1 MVKSSILL
9 GTTMQQFLWHQ
20 VVMIQPRRMSF
31 GYQIQ
36 IFYKIYTDIQ
46 LFSVSS
52 HFVDMY
58 CWLHFEAFL
67 IPVLLKQHGWTLL
80 LASTSPPP
88 NFFIFRAFALTRKC
102 RMIPS
107 FPVNNG
113 LKNRLF
119 QLFPLQRTPA
129 FFVTKTIG
137 LQGVLLAW
145 VPHWIKSLAPTSSSK
160 SEILNLI
167 SHSFWIYCPNIF
179 GIFFIQKYGIYVPHS
194 FWHYD
199 IFFGELKLS
208 NISIVFPY
216 YPHSMITIFSPKFFG
231 YIYIYTGY
239 MFPIVFDIIIYI

>member
-1 MVKSSILL
+1 MGWKTGCFSFFHFNVRQHFSS
-9 GTTMQQFLWHQ
+9 
-20 VVMIQPRRMSF
+20 
-31 GYQIQ
+31 
-36 IFYKIYTDIQ
+36 
-46 LFSVSS
+46 
-52 HFVDMY
+52 
-58 CWLHFEAFL
+58 
-67 IPVLLKQHGWTLL
+67 
-80 LASTSPPP
+80 
-88 NFFIFRAFALTRKC
+88 RK
-102 RMIPS
+102 P
-107 FPVNNG
+107 
-113 LKNRLF
+113 
-119 QLFPLQRTPA
+119 
-129 FFVTKTIG
+129 IG

-239 MFPIVFDIIIYI
+239 MFPIVFDIIIYIYNYIYIYIN